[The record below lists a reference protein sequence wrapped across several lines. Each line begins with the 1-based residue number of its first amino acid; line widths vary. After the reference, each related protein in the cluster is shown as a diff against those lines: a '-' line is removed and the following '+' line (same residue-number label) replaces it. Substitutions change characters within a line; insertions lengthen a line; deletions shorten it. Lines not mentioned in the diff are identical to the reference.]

1 MNVQQIADQAV
12 VVQKADD
19 ALQAALRDLNT
30 VRALNGQQ
38 GYAVTVNGVRIDV
51 AAMDRRTYE
60 AKLLRGREMIHLG
73 ALKALGARVD
83 AATETL
89 AAERAKFAGLVRS

>member
-1 MNVQQIADQAV
+1 MNVQQIAGQAA
-12 VVQKADD
+12 VVQKAED
-19 ALQAALRDLNT
+19 ALQAALRDLKT

-38 GYAVTVNGVRIDV
+38 GYTVTVNGVRIEV
-51 AAMDRRTYE
+51 AVMDSRTYE

-83 AATETL
+83 AAKETL